1 MKIKVRMLLFSMCLA
16 LVLWNCTDTFWF
28 TEGNREVEHE
38 NFTLQEAREFFR
50 ENTMQLAVATRS
62 LQDDG
67 KVRLSAGEFTPD

>member
-1 MKIKVRMLLFSMCLA
+1 MKIKVRILLFSMCLA

-50 ENTMQLAVATRS
+50 ENTMQL
-62 LQDDG
+62 L
-67 KVRLSAGEFTPD
+67 